1 MSGGSYYVPDSSRYP
16 IFAAVSLFLLVMGA
30 GGAPPAPIT
39 RRNNETAANIG
50 YLLES
55 GT

>member
-1 MSGGSYYVPDSSRYP
+1 MVIAIDANPTYKTAAPLAVPF
-16 IFAAVSLFLLVMGA
+16 I
-30 GGAPPAPIT
+30 APPAPIT